1 MNTLYIYALGAVLG
15 LFYLVL
21 FDQNIIADGTVLKLL
36 WISMV
41 VVLGIAIARSIVY
54 LVINVY
60 FKRAK
65 PRASS
70 DLVLLIAR
78 VIIYSFVI
86 IIVAHYIFDADIT
99 SLMATSAV
107 LSVVLG
113 FALQATLGDLFSGV
127 ALEIEHPIRIGD
139 FIRLNEIEG
148 RVVAMT
154 WRSITIKN
162 LEDRLVMLPNSDFTT
177 SPIEIHPYDVA
188 TAYEIDF
195 CVPADVPPGKV
206 IRICQTVMQQSILD
220 LEHDPSPSTI
230 LRGVDAYSG
239 SLKYQFSFFTYNMM
253 RYEEVASDILER
265 LWYALQREQIPMAYS
280 WSGNMSPN
288 INEGH
293 ISKALLNGKAQNQ
306 TSAGG
311 FSERFT
317 GSCYKLLTELPFLKG
332 LQPAAIEVLSEEC
345 QYQLFTRGEEFA
357 FTTKDIGN
365 LYLLISGRILLPSH
379 IMRTRKDQMLDS
391 ASGQSSGNWSA
402 QFLETITEE
411 LTYHVGPIASVLV
424 KNAALA
430 TRDPYALFHSLG
442 SLIAD
447 QEARDAFLL
456 GAPSEPSEEAFAGA
470 IIGGQACCFANGQT
484 SWSGEVTDQAEV
496 LVLRRSV
503 LRKIM
508 IDYPESIDCFAKGI
522 FENLVGIS
530 EVELIEKIKTFYKVD

>member
-21 FDQNIIADGTVLKLL
+21 FDQEIIADDNVLNLL

-41 VVLGIAIARSIVY
+41 VVLGIAVARSIVY

-78 VIIYSFVI
+78 VVIYSFVI
-86 IIVAHYIFDADIT
+86 IIVAHYIFGADIT

-188 TAYEIDF
+188 TAYERDF

-206 IRICQTVMQQSILD
+206 IRICQKVMQQSIPD

-230 LRGVDAYSG
+230 LLGVDAYSG
-239 SLKYQFSFFTYNMM
+239 SMKYQFSYFTYNMV
-253 RYEEVASDILER
+253 RYEEIASDILER
-265 LWYALQREQIPMAYS
+265 LWYALQREQIPMSYS
-280 WSGNMSPN
+280 WSGSPSPN
-288 INEGH
+288 VNEGH
-293 ISKALLNGKAQNQ
+293 LSKSLLNRKAQNLA
-306 TSAGG
+306 SASG
-311 FSERFT
+311 FSERFS
-317 GSCYKLLTELPFLKG
+317 GSCYKLLTELPFLNG
-332 LQPAAIEVLSEEC
+332 LQPAAIEALSEGC

-357 FTTKDIGN
+357 FTQKDIGN

-379 IMRTRKDQMLDS
+379 IMRTRKEQVLES
-391 ASGQSSGNWSA
+391 ASGQSSDNWSA
-402 QFLETITEE
+402 QLLENITEE

-430 TRDPYALFHSLG
+430 TRDPYALFHSLA

-447 QEARDAFLL
+447 KEARQTFLL
-456 GAPSEPSEEAFAGA
+456 GAPNEPSEEAFAGA

-484 SWSGEVTDQAEV
+484 SWSGEVTDQAKV
-496 LVLRRSV
+496 LVLNRSV
-503 LRKIM
+503 LRKVM
-508 IDYPESIDCFAKGI
+508 IDYPESIKYFAKGI

-530 EVELIEKIKTFYKVD
+530 ETELIEQIKSFYKVD